1 MDYIVDM
8 WWAILDHEGK
18 EHHKDRGGNKI
29 VVALFYLK
37 GKFTLSA

>member
-1 MDYIVDM
+1 MDCIVDM

-18 EHHKDRGGNKI
+18 EHHKDGGENKI

-37 GKFTLSA
+37 SKVTLSA